1 MIRLARSTMATTSLR
16 RTGQNRQSG
25 VAMTEFAIALPIL
38 LLLVMAT
45 VDFGRYIYNMQI
57 VNDLSREAAMLVS
70 RGATYD
76 QTFTATFGADAPLDV
91 QNYGSIIVSRI
102 RRQSA
107 GNPQPWIF
115 DQQSAGAVVGASR
128 LGVEGGPAN
137 LRDIDELEIGVTMM
151 AVEVSHQFVP
161 LFPIDAL
168 GLDVY
173 EDSVYNAA
181 IF

>member
-1 MIRLARSTMATTSLR
+1 MFRFARSSMTITSHLR
-16 RTGQNRQSG
+16 SGRNLQRG
-25 VAMTEFAIALPIL
+25 VAMAEFAIALPVL

-45 VDFGRYIYNMQI
+45 VDFGRYVYNMQI
-57 VNDLSREAAMLVS
+57 VNDLAREGAMLVS

-76 QTFTATFGADAPLDV
+76 QTFTATFGADAPLDIE
-91 QNYGSIIVSRI
+91 NYGAIIVSRI

-115 DQQSAGAVVGASR
+115 DQQSAGAVIGASR
-128 LGVEGGPAN
+128 IGVEGGPAN
-137 LRDIDELEIGVTMM
+137 LPDIDELETGVTMM

-173 EDSVYNAA
+173 EDGVYNAA

>member
-1 MIRLARSTMATTSLR
+1 MTITSHLRSGR
-16 RTGQNRQSG
+16 NRQGG
-25 VAMTEFAIALPIL
+25 VAIAEFAIALPVL
-38 LLLVMAT
+38 LILVMAT
-45 VDFGRYIYNMQI
+45 VDFGRYVYNMQI
-57 VNDLSREAAMLVS
+57 VNDLAREGAMLVS

-76 QTFTATFGADAPLDV
+76 QTFTATFGADAPLDIE
-91 QNYGSIIVSRI
+91 NYGSVIVSRI

-115 DQQSAGAVVGASR
+115 DQESAGAVIGASR
-128 LGVEGGPAN
+128 VGVEGGPAN
-137 LRDIDELEIGVTMM
+137 LPDIDELETGVTMM